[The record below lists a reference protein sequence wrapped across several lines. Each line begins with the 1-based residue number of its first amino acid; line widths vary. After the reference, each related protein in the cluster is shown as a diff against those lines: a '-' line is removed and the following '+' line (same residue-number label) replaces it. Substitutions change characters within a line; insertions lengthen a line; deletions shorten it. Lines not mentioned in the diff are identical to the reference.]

1 MNRPPPPA
9 DCGVATVA
17 PADEQRWNEAALAA
31 PVRRPAWRLW
41 VYREPAVVLG
51 RSQRAWA
58 RDRGAGLEVLVRT
71 AGGGAVLVGP
81 WMLGV
86 SALLPPAHALAAGGP
101 VPSYRWL
108 GEALALALQ
117 RCSVDALALSPEV
130 LRARRGGRPAPAPDW
145 ACFGG
150 LSPWEVLVG
159 ERKIAGL
166 AQVRRREGVLLVA
179 GVLVHPPPWDLLC
192 DRLGQGADEA
202 LRLARA
208 TTSLADAQPAAASPR
223 GAEALVPAL
232 VDAVDETLSRA
243 APSVPGR

>member
-1 MNRPPPPA
+1 VSRPAPLA
-9 DCGVATVA
+9 DRFATVV

-31 PVRRPAWRLW
+31 PARQPAWRLW
-41 VYREPAVVLG
+41 AYSEPAVVLG

-58 RDRGAGLEVLVRT
+58 RDRGPRPEVLVRS

-86 SALLPPAHALAAGGP
+86 SALLPTTHALVAGGA

-117 RCSVDALALSPEV
+117 RCGVDALALSPEA

-150 LSPWEVLVG
+150 VSPWEVLVG

-179 GVLVHPPPWDLLC
+179 GILLCRPPWELLC
-192 DRLGQGADEA
+192 ERLGQGADEA

-208 TTSLADAQPAAASPR
+208 TTSLADAQPTSASPR
-223 GAEALVPAL
+223 GAAARAPAL
-232 VDAVDETLSRA
+232 VDAVDDMLSRA
-243 APSVPGR
+243 MPSAQVR